1 MNRKSVPDAL
11 KNERGV
17 AMLVALLAVLLLAA
31 IGVGFM
37 FMADTENSVNN
48 NYRDAQKAY
57 FAARAGAENVRL
69 LLAPAGPLSATALNL
84 SMPSSGNPNGVLYV
98 KNPNLTETA
107 SAIDPTTLAG
117 TDIIANPYLDNELC
131 HEQYPGLG
139 LAFTGGV
146 SCSLNTELPSTTGYF
161 TVPTLPAGSIVNSGQ
176 ANALA
181 FKWVR
186 ITKKQNLMG
195 LLGQRVNGAQAD
207 TAQVCWDGTREVVI
221 PSGTCLTQTVDDTV
235 DMKPVWLLTSLGML
249 PAIGNVAGSRR
260 ILQMELALSPA
271 LLPPAAITTQAP
283 VNLQGSYI
291 LNAYDNCNCT
301 CTTTGSGASAT
312 TTCTTKTGSPTTCNG
327 SHHAV
332 YTAGQVT
339 TTGGAGSTITSFGSN
354 PSGTA
359 SVQNVSPWPYDTN
372 ALIEQFK
379 IDAQNASASP
389 WNYSCTGTA
398 DFASVPAV
406 YKNCGTQT
414 GQLYGTYPTG
424 LPTTAAGSVPATV
437 YVPGSLKLTANS
449 TGSGILIIDGDL
461 EINGGLNYY
470 GLILVRGKVS
480 FTGGAGQSVNLY
492 GAILAGQDVNATDQ
506 ALEDSFGG
514 SINFRYDSCALKQSN
529 SAIPPK
535 LLATHEIMY

>member
-1 MNRKSVPDAL
+1 MNKKSVPDAL

-17 AMLVALLAVLLLAA
+17 AMLIALLAVLLLAA

-48 NYRDAQKAY
+48 NYRDSQKAY

-69 LLAPAGPLSATALNL
+69 LLAPNGPLTPTALAM
-84 SMPSSGNPNGVLYV
+84 SMPSSGSPNGVIYV

-107 SAIDPTTLAG
+107 ATIDPSTLSGADVA
-117 TDIIANPYLDNELC
+117 TNPYLDNELC
-131 HEQYPGLG
+131 HEQFSGLG
-139 LAFTGGV
+139 LAFSNGV
-146 SCSLNTELPSTTGYF
+146 ACSQNTELPSSTGYF
-161 TVPTLPAGSIVNSGQ
+161 SVPTLPAGSIVNTGQ

-186 ITKKQNLMG
+186 LTNKQNLMG
-195 LLGQRVNGAQAD
+195 LLSQTTLQKVDASKSD

-221 PSGTCLTQTVDDTV
+221 TSGTCLNQPT
-235 DMKPVWLLTSLGML
+235 DMRPVWLLTSLGML
-249 PAIGNVAGSRR
+249 PAVGNVAGSRR

-301 CTTTGSGASAT
+301 CTTSGSGSNTT
-312 TTCTTKTGSPTTCNG
+312 TTCTTKTGSASCDG

-332 YTAGQVT
+332 YTAGQVS
-339 TTGGAGSTITSFGSN
+339 TTGGAGQTITSFGS
-354 PSGTA
+354 SATGAA

-372 ALIEQFK
+372 SLIEQFK
-379 IDAQNASASP
+379 GQAQSAAGLP

-398 DFASVPAV
+398 NFTAIPAV

-414 GQLYGTYPTG
+414 SQVYGVYPTG
-424 LPTTAAGSVPATV
+424 LPATASGSVPQTV
-437 YVPGSLKLTANS
+437 YVPGSVKLTSAA

-461 EINGGLNYY
+461 EVNGGLNYY
-470 GLILVRGKVS
+470 GLVLVRGKVS

-506 ALEDSFGG
+506 ALTDNFGG

-529 SAIPPK
+529 SSVPPR